1 VSIIDLGTVVT
12 PAYLSRRM
20 DVAKWM
26 VFLKKRS
33 ARTYQH
39 SVRLALLAEKL
50 SESLK
55 LDEKERSLLRRGC
68 FLHDIGKTMIPL
80 SILEQ
85 RSELTQQQWTI
96 MKLHPILGAELV
108 ENDSLENPDVVRTI
122 YHHHERWDGGGYPD
136 GLQGTEIPYHARI
149 CAVLDA
155 FDAMMTE
162 QPYRDKFTLS
172 HAVEELRQQ
181 SGSQLDGEIVE
192 VFTTT
197 IEQFLDLY
205 HFVSVYD

>member
-26 VFLKKRS
+26 LFLKKRS
-33 ARTYQH
+33 AKTYQH
-39 SVRLALLAEKL
+39 SVRIALLAEKL
-50 SESLK
+50 SESLN
-55 LDEKERSLLRRGC
+55 LDDKERSLLRRGC

-85 RSELTQQQWTI
+85 RTELTEQQSTI

-108 ENDSLENPDVVRTI
+108 ENDSLENPDVVHTI

-136 GLQGTEIPYHARI
+136 GLSGTEIPYLARI
-149 CAVLDA
+149 CAVLDV
-155 FDAMMTE
+155 FDTMMTE
-162 QPYRDKFTLS
+162 QPYRDRFTVN
-172 HAVEELRQQ
+172 HAVEELRYQ

-205 HFVSVYD
+205 HVSSN